1 MTPDGTDRTLDLR
14 GHPLLDRVAPHLAG
28 PVAAVGGAVRDALL
42 GRPHAHDLDL
52 VVEGDALAL
61 AARVARALGV
71 RALMH
76 DRFGTATLELPH
88 GEGHVDLITARRERY
103 AHPGAL
109 PEVEPGT
116 LGDDLARRDFSVNAM
131 ALWVS
136 GPSSGRLEDPHGGV
150 EDLRAGVI
158 RSLRD
163 GAFPEDPSRVVRAAR
178 YAGRLGFR
186 LEPATRAAAA
196 AAAPGLDWGAH
207 RVAEELRRLLGEA
220 DPAPALQVL
229 RDLGAPGIRPHPA
242 AALIAL
248 DVALAAGVA
257 PGLPLWPLRLG
268 MVLEPHAGAVAVP
281 GWAAGLAREVRAG
294 ADLAAR
300 IAVADAPSEV
310 DRLLRAAAPATAL
323 GALAA
328 GASAVAQWWH
338 GARSLELR
346 IGGTDLVAAGVA
358 PGPAIGRALAAVR
371 AAVLDGAVDGREAQ
385 LELAL
390 AVARASA

>member
-14 GHPLLDRVAPHLAG
+14 GHPLLDRVAPHLTG

-71 RALMH
+71 RAVMH

-103 AHPGAL
+103 PSPGAL

-116 LGDDLARRDFSVNAM
+116 LEDDLARRDFSVNAM

-136 GPSSGRLEDPHGGV
+136 GPSAGRLEDPHGGAV
-150 EDLRAGVI
+150 DLRSGVI

-196 AAAPGLDWGAH
+196 AHAPGLDWGAH

-220 DPAPALQVL
+220 DPAAGLELL
-229 RDLGAPGIRPHPA
+229 RDLGAPGIRPGAA
-242 AALIAL
+242 AALTAL
-248 DVALAAGVA
+248 DRALASGVA

-268 MVLEPHAGAVAVP
+268 AVLETDAGAVAVP
-281 GWAAGLAREVRAG
+281 GWAAGLARELRAG
-294 ADLAAR
+294 ADLARR
-300 IAVADAPSEV
+300 ITDAGTPSAVDG
-310 DRLLRAAAPATAL
+310 LLRAAPPATAL

-328 GASAVAQWWH
+328 GAGAVAEWWH
-338 GARSLELR
+338 GARSLELG
-346 IGGTDLVAAGVA
+346 IGGADLVAAGVA

-371 AAVLDGAVDGREAQ
+371 AAVLDGDVGGRDAQ
-385 LELAL
+385 LAL
-390 AVARASA
+390 ALHVARTSA